1 MAHIPLLT
9 FPSPY
14 QLQLKLAMDN
24 LSLSCSLTWIVQH
37 VTVAVIQE
45 PGIDIVLDPT
55 GDLERCLATA
65 LTKAQL
71 RELSTFAPV
80 TDQEQRQKIRELCA
94 MWDMDLMLHG
104 MAHVS
109 QHGKLAHIYHQ
120 LASWAARYNTCF
132 LIRSMSKG
140 AVFSF
145 LSHQLAWCIV
155 THSVWLLQSETAG
168 WL

>member
-1 MAHIPLLT
+1 MT
-9 FPSPY
+9 ES
-14 QLQLKLAMDN
+14 
-24 LSLSCSLTWIVQH
+24 VQH

-55 GDLERCLATA
+55 GDLECCLATA

-80 TDQEQRQKIRELCA
+80 ADQEQRQKIRELCA

-109 QHGKLAHIYHQ
+109 QHGKIARTHISTSCVVHY
-120 LASWAARYNTCF
+120 
-132 LIRSMSKG
+132 G
-140 AVFSF
+140 AFCMAV
-145 LSHQLAWCIV
+145 AI
-155 THSVWLLQSETAG
+155 
-168 WL
+168 